1 MLASLFA
8 RRYLF
13 STKSRSVIN
22 LIAALSVVAVA
33 IPVAAMV
40 ILLSVTNGFEGL
52 IHNSYSVFD
61 ADLTVRA
68 KEGQS
73 FPIERL
79 DTARI
84 ASLKGVES
92 YSLILEQK
100 VLLEANGHQTTVTLR
115 GVDDR
120 YPEVLPLD
128 QAVNVGESSYRL
140 GELERLVMGLA
151 TAYELGFRQLLGAR
165 VNLYAVRRGSF
176 SSLVPFANYATR
188 QNIPVVGLFAVDYA
202 AEREYL
208 IAPLSL
214 AAELAERPNEA
225 SSLLIRSD
233 HASAVKA
240 TLKELLGEEFEVLE
254 REELRASFY
263 RLVKLEKWGIFFIS
277 LLVLLIASFSIVG
290 ALSML
295 VIEKREERDTLRA
308 LGATERFI
316 RTIFC
321 REGYLICLL
330 GGGIGLAIGITLSLA
345 QQHLGL
351 IRMPVETFL
360 SNSYPVTLQVTDLLL
375 IVVVTALIGR
385 GLSTLTV
392 HQMLKHEK
400 II

>member
-52 IHNSYSVFD
+52 IHSSYSVFD
-61 ADLTVRA
+61 ADLTVRPRV
-68 KEGQS
+68 GQS
-73 FPIERL
+73 FPIEKL
-79 DTARI
+79 DTAAI
-84 ASLKGVES
+84 ASVGGVEA
-92 YSLILEQK
+92 YSVILEQK
-100 VLLEANGHQTTVTLR
+100 ILLEANGYQTTVTLR

-120 YPEVLPLD
+120 YPEVLPID
-128 QAVNVGESSYRL
+128 EAVTVGESQYRL
-140 GELERLVMGLA
+140 GELERLLMGHA

-176 SSLVPFANYATR
+176 STLVPFANYKTR
-188 QNIPVVGLFAVDYA
+188 RQVPVVGLFAVDYA

-208 IAPLSL
+208 VAPLSL
-214 AAELAERPNEA
+214 AEELGERSGEA
-225 SSLLIRSD
+225 SALILKSSHPARTK
-233 HASAVKA
+233 AV
-240 TLKELLGEEFEVLE
+240 LQELLGEEFEVVG

-295 VIEKREERDTLRA
+295 IIEKRAERDTLRA
-308 LGATERFI
+308 LGATEHFI

-330 GGGIGLAIGITLSLA
+330 GGGIGLAVGVTLSLV

-360 SNSYPVTLQVTDLLL
+360 SNSYPVALHGFDLLL
-375 IVVVTALIGR
+375 VVAVTALIGW

-392 HQMLKHEK
+392 HHMLKNETR
-400 II
+400 I

>member
-140 GELERLVMGLA
+140 GELERLVMGHA

-240 TLKELLGEEFEVLE
+240 TLTELLGEEFEVLE